1 METKYAK
8 ITIVA
13 MNGVTNDENEQN
25 KIVDDFSDLLGS
37 VDVEFGSFT
46 IVIRTHYRFE
56 TDDTIFD
63 DVFDIG
69 YGIGDTVVLEFEDSY
84 TTNFKTIYPLTDEQ
98 RANIE
103 NTIENDYDTNVFAK
117 ITMVRMSGVPVNT
130 DERAKIVAELTDVLG
145 LIDIKFHIY
154 MIVVETINKCKINS
168 EALMNTATVID
179 SDNTVVEY
187 LDVRQLPISTEQSL
201 GREQLQEV
209 KKFISEKF
217 GIETKIDDVW

>member
-8 ITIVA
+8 ITIVV

-25 KIVDDFSDLLGS
+25 KIIDDFSDLLGS

-56 TDDTIFD
+56 TDDAIFA
-63 DVFDIG
+63 DVFDVG
-69 YGIGDTVVLEFEDSY
+69 HRIGDTVVLEFEDKF
-84 TTNFKTIYPLTDEQ
+84 TTNLKTIYPLTDEQ

-103 NTIENDYDTNVFAK
+103 NTIENDCDVNVFAK
-117 ITMVRMSGVPVNT
+117 ITMVRMSGVPANA
-130 DERAKIVAELTDVLG
+130 DERTKIVAELTDVLG
-145 LIDIKFHIY
+145 LIDIKFNCY
-154 MIVVETINKCKINS
+154 TIVVETINKCRINS

-187 LDVRQLPISTEQSL
+187 FNVRQLPISTEQSL
-201 GREQLQEV
+201 NREQLQEV
-209 KKFISEKF
+209 KRFISEKF
-217 GIETKIDDVW
+217 KIETKIDDVW

>member
-1 METKYAK
+1 MKTKYAK
-8 ITIVA
+8 ITIVVI
-13 MNGVTNDENEQN
+13 NGVKDDESAKQ
-25 KIVDDFSDLLGS
+25 KITKDFYDLLG
-37 VDVEFGSFT
+37 DIEIDFGKFT
-46 IVIRTHYRFE
+46 IVIRTHERFE
-56 TDDTIFD
+56 SDDTIFA
-63 DVFDIG
+63 DVFDVG
-69 YGIGDTVVLEFEDSY
+69 YGIGDTVVLEFEDKF

-103 NTIENDYDTNVFAK
+103 NTIENDYDANTFAK

-145 LIDIKFHIY
+145 LIDIKFHTYI
-154 MIVVETINKCKINS
+154 IVVETINKCKINS

-187 LDVRQLPISTEQSL
+187 FNVRQLPISTEQSL
-201 GREQLQEV
+201 DREQLQEV